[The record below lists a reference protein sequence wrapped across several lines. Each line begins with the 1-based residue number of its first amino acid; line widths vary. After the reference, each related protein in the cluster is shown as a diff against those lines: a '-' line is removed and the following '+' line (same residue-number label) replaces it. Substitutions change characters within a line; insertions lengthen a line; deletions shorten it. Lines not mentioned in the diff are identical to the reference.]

1 MTLFV
6 DGCNCGADSQ
16 LITLTFGATSSSTT
30 RCLQQHVRPAARYY
44 QRELGPVLDGRCA
57 DRDSDSVDSA
67 DGRDDGDGD
76 RRDGTNRPSAT
87 MAYNNDR
94 NGDGCACQ

>member
-1 MTLFV
+1 MSPAA
-6 DGCNCGADSQ
+6 CS
-16 LITLTFGATSSSTT
+16 TSSTIF
-30 RCLQQHVRPAARYY
+30 PAR
-44 QRELGPVLDGRCA
+44 LGPVLDRRCA
-57 DRDSDSVDSA
+57 DRDSDSIDRA
-67 DGRDDGDGD
+67 DDRDDGDGD